1 MVGPLFLLDNFYF
14 CRCDVAA
21 VVFNSFSSTHTSLPS
36 FLILRKSHPTVRH
49 SSSVPLTPV
58 KKTKE
63 TVHFCHDQAVGNQ
76 PNALEAGQLLLGLA
90 VGNTAQVRL
99 PSGSS
104 RGAFLFLR
112 VWLLWA
118 CPLFSLPLDL
128 GSDGTSSVCAPALPS
143 TSTPSTQAWL
153 SGSLPRVWTLMMFFF
168 TLRIASAYPNR
179 RCFHIK

>member
-1 MVGPLFLLDNFYF
+1 MWLLWF
-14 CRCDVAA
+14 
-21 VVFNSFSSTHTSLPS
+21 STHTLPCTLLHSVSSLCWVSLPS
-36 FLILRKSHPTVRH
+36 F
-49 SSSVPLTPV
+49 SVPLTPV
-58 KKTKE
+58 KKTE

-118 CPLFSLPLDL
+118 CPLFSRPVSYL
-128 GSDGTSSVCAPALPS
+128 GSDRTGSVCTPALHS
-143 TSTPSTQAWL
+143 TSTPSTPSTQPQL
-153 SGSLPRVWTLMMFFF
+153 SGSLTRLCTRMMFLF

-179 RCFHIK
+179 RRFHIK